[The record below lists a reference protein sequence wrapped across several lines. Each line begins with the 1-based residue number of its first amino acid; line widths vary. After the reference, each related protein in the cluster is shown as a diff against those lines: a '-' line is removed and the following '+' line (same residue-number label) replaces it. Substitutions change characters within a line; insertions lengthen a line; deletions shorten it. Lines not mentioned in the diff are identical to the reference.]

1 MNTEEGVVDSPQTD
15 TISDTSTEDLRDMM
29 ATQPEAQEAPVTE
42 SEAEAQTEEP
52 VAQEGVEETSEELS
66 VEADEETEEERL
78 AKRRIRPRNELD
90 QQVIDLYRSDG
101 FSGTMSDATRVIYG
115 QQETAPPP
123 TQEAIEALSPDPFE
137 GYYAESDRLGQEIAT
152 LEAQVEEAADNLDTS
167 EALKFQREIT
177 RREIQLET
185 LKNRQEMAQERQNEQ
200 AHTYHQNKAVE
211 SRDLAYQSYPELTD
225 TTGVYRKEFDDYVA
239 QAQKDA
245 DFASVFQSPR
255 WPEIIAH
262 DFAAKKG
269 HARSTSAQV
278 NPAPGQHAPAMGTQ
292 AKTLTT
298 GNTSR
303 PTTVPKSPQE
313 FINGMAT
320 ATNEDLYAI
329 LGQPDGRRP
338 LR

>member
-1 MNTEEGVVDSPQTD
+1 MNTEEGVVDSPQMD
-15 TISDTSTEDLRDMM
+15 TISDTSTEDLRNMM

-42 SEAEAQTEEP
+42 SEAEARTGEL
-52 VAQEGVEETSEELS
+52 VDQEGFGEASEELS

-78 AKRRIRPRNELD
+78 SKRRIRPRNELD

-115 QQETAPPP
+115 QQETAPPQ
-123 TQEAIEALSPDPFE
+123 TQETIEASPPDPFE
-137 GYYAESDRLGQEIAT
+137 GYYAESDRLVWEITT

-200 AHTYHQNKAVE
+200 AHTSHKTKAVE
-211 SRDLAYQSYPELTD
+211 SRDRAYQSYPELTD

-239 QAQKDA
+239 QSQKDA

-269 HARSTSAQV
+269 QANSTSAQV
-278 NPAPGQHAPAMGTQ
+278 NPAPGRHAPSMGTQ

-313 FINGMAT
+313 FIDSMDS
-320 ATNEDLYAI
+320 ATNEQLYAV
-329 LGQPDGRRP
+329 LGAPNGPRP